1 MDTAHFAQQSDRT
14 LNPHF
19 RRRWNERFQP
29 RPAPSDHADAAE
41 PALAVVLR
49 WRDEWRRRRTAE
61 GER

>member
-1 MDTAHFAQQSDRT
+1 MDTARFAQQSDRA

-41 PALAVVLR
+41 PALAGVLR
-49 WRDEWRRRRTAE
+49 WRDEWHRRRAAE
-61 GER
+61 AGR